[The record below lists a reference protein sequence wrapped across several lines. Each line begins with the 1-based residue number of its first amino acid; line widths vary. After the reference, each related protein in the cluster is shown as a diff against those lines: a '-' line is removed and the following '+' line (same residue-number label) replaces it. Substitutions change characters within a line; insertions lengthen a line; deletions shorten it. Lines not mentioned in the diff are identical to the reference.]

1 MLPRVIGEGGWNRRV
16 GWASLVV
23 GVGTGLVMG
32 MWSFDGPM
40 GVPEW
45 LGAYD
50 SVGRRLARLGHI
62 AFIGLGILDI
72 LLARELPHL
81 ALSAGAKRAASR
93 LMIVSNVVLPPT
105 LFAAAACRPFK
116 YALPVG
122 AVAAFVSL
130 VIAARGAWRSGDA

>member
-1 MLPRVIGEGGWNRRV
+1 MLPRVIDEGGWNRRI
-16 GWASLVV
+16 GWTSLAV

-72 LLARELPHL
+72 LLAWELPRLGL
-81 ALSAGAKRAASR
+81 APGAKRAAAR
-93 LMIVSNVVLPPT
+93 LMIVGNVLLPPT
-105 LFAAAACRPFK
+105 LFAAAACRPLKF
-116 YALPVG
+116 ALPVG
-122 AVAAFVSL
+122 AISVFVSL